1 MLVTDVPG
9 VADGTI
15 AHKIDGTLLKALP
28 PASRDKVKNLASK
41 VSGLAV
47 KGIDGVSAAAGA
59 DVSRDGGGAPR
70 GLEVDPWGK
79 AAAFLAAGGTP
90 EAMVEKEFNELYP
103 GEVAHVQVGGR
114 RGRKLGMFGR

>member
-1 MLVTDVPG
+1 
-9 VADGTI
+9 
-15 AHKIDGTLLKALP
+15 
-28 PASRDKVKNLASK
+28 
-41 VSGLAV
+41 
-47 KGIDGVSAAAGA
+47 
-59 DVSRDGGGAPR
+59 VSRDGGGAPR